1 MDASLVCI
9 PLCLSIA
16 TLEILGSVMRITN
29 FSTQDGRNDIRS
41 KFKSRTFPRQEH

>member
-16 TLEILGSVMRITN
+16 TLEILGRIMRITD
-29 FSTQDGRNDIRS
+29 FSTHDGRNDVRS
-41 KFKSRTFPRQEH
+41 RSKSRTFPRQEH